1 MYKRGSATVSSKV
14 LNRCFRFAGALA
26 LCAFSLHLD
35 ASNFVVRSLE
45 QQPLSGEVDMVLVE
59 KSAKTLY
66 LLDDGHV
73 LRRYP
78 IALGKNPVGHKQEAG
93 DGRTP
98 EGRYILDWRNPKS
111 QFYRA
116 IHISY
121 PNDQDLERAQA
132 ANRDPGN
139 LIMIHGSPEWVP
151 SPEWAKQWLYK
162 EDWTEG
168 CIAVTND
175 IMDEIWHLVKD
186 GTPIEIRP

>member
-1 MYKRGSATVSSKV
+1 MPYQV
-14 LNRCFRFAGALA
+14 LNRCLRLAGVLA
-26 LCAFSLHLD
+26 LSVLSSNLL
-35 ASNFVVRSLE
+35 ASNLVIRSVPN
-45 QQPLSGEVDMVLVE
+45 QPISGEVDMVLVE

-116 IHISY
+116 IHIPY
-121 PNDQDLERAQA
+121 PNDRDLEMAQA

-151 SPEWAKQWLYK
+151 SPEWAKQWLHK

-175 IMDEIWHLVKD
+175 IMDEIWQLVKD

>member
-1 MYKRGSATVSSKV
+1 MIRRGFHQVLRHCRRSLCYGVLLGLPVAVSASG
-14 LNRCFRFAGALA
+14 L
-26 LCAFSLHLD
+26 
-35 ASNFVVRSLE
+35 VVRSV
-45 QQPLSGEVDMVLVE
+45 PATGTVDMVLVE

-66 LLDDGHV
+66 LLDNGQI

-78 IALGKNPVGHKQEAG
+78 IALGKNPVGHKQSAG

-98 EGRYILDWRNPKS
+98 EGRYTLDWRNPDS
-111 QFYRA
+111 RFYRS

-121 PNDQDLERAQA
+121 PNEQDLQVARAG
-132 ANRDPGN
+132 NRDPGN
-139 LIMIHGSPEWVP
+139 LIMIHGSPDWVP
-151 SPEWAKQWLYK
+151 SVEWAKQWLHK

-175 IMDEIWHLVKD
+175 IMDEIWQLVKD

>member
-1 MYKRGSATVSSKV
+1 MNKRGSATVPYQV
-14 LNRCFRFAGALA
+14 LNRCLRLAGVLA
-26 LCAFSLHLD
+26 LSVLSSNLL
-35 ASNFVVRSLE
+35 ASNLVIRSVPN
-45 QQPLSGEVDMVLVE
+45 QPISGEVDMVLVE

-121 PNDQDLERAQA
+121 PNDRDLEMAQA

-151 SPEWAKQWLYK
+151 SPEWAKQWLHK

-175 IMDEIWHLVKD
+175 IMDEIWQLVKD